1 MKPNT
6 ADWTASW
13 TQAVTDIRGA
23 APALRDVT
31 LRLHVQLALDGT
43 RLRFVLSNRCG
54 TESVLI
60 GQAAV
65 VTEGATAQATFGGR
79 PTVEIPPGADLT
91 SDPVEVPAIAGRD
104 FFIDLFLPEETSLS
118 TGNIGGCP
126 WSISEVGNH
135 AGRPGLVALLTPTAT
150 GPGGVEYALPTP
162 LLRAVEVAG
171 AETRSVVA
179 CLGDSIT
186 AAGWPN
192 RASVLLAAQG
202 VALLNRGI
210 PGNRLRRDGAG
221 WAGAFFGPSG
231 LARFDDDVLGTSG
244 VTHALIALGTND
256 LGHPGTPNAPAE
268 AVPSASDLIGAF
280 ETFVQRCREAR
291 ISPMLATI
299 TPFLPAAGYDTQREA
314 IRQEVNEWIR
324 SSAMV
329 DLVLDFDRA
338 LRSSV
343 DRTALAP
350 EYDSGD
356 HLHPSDA
363 GQDRLAKEAANAF
376 I

>member
-1 MKPNT
+1 MKPNA
-6 ADWTASW
+6 ADWKASW

-23 APALRDVT
+23 APTVRDVT
-31 LRLHVQLALDGT
+31 LRLEVQLALDAT
-43 RLRFVLSNRCG
+43 PVRFVLSNRFG
-54 TESVLI
+54 TEPVLI

-65 VTEGATAQATFGGR
+65 VTEDASAQATFDGR
-79 PTVEIPPGADLT
+79 PTVEIPPGVDLA
-91 SDPVEVPAIAGRD
+91 SDPVEVTAIAGR
-104 FFIDLFLPEETSLS
+104 DLFLPEETSLS
-118 TGNIGGCP
+118 TGNIGGCT

-135 AGRPGLVALLTPTAT
+135 AGRTDLVTLPAPTAT
-150 GPGGVEYALPTP
+150 SPDGVEYALPTP

-171 AETRSVVA
+171 AEARSVVV

-192 RASVLLAAQG
+192 RASVLLAGRG
-202 VALLNRGI
+202 VALVNRGI
-210 PGNRLRRDGAG
+210 PGNRLRQDGAG
-221 WAGAFFGPSG
+221 SAGGFFGRSG

-256 LGHPGTPNAPAE
+256 LGHPGTPNAPGE

-280 ETFVQRCREAR
+280 ETLVKRCREAR
-291 ISPMLATI
+291 ISPVLATI
-299 TPFLPAAGYDTQREA
+299 TPFLSAAGYNTQRDT

-324 SSAMV
+324 SSARA
-329 DLVLDFDRA
+329 DIVLDFDGA
-338 LRSSV
+338 LRSPT
-343 DRTALAP
+343 DHTALAA

-376 I
+376 S

>member
-1 MKPNT
+1 MNPN
-6 ADWTASW
+6 APDWKASW

-31 LRLHVQLALDGT
+31 VRLHVQLAFDGT
-43 RLRFVLSNRCG
+43 RLRFVLSNHFG
-54 TESVLI
+54 TEPVLI

-65 VTEGATAQATFGGR
+65 VTEGASTQATFGGR
-79 PTVEIPPGADLT
+79 PTVEISPGADLT
-91 SDPVEVPAIAGRD
+91 SDPVELPAIAGRD
-104 FFIDLFLPEETSLS
+104 LFIDLFLPMETSLS
-118 TGNIGGCP
+118 TGNIAGST

-135 AGRPGLVALLTPTAT
+135 AGRRDLAALPTPSGA
-150 GPGGVEYALPTP
+150 GPDGVEYAAPMP
-162 LLRAVEVAG
+162 LLRSVEVAG
-171 AETRSVVA
+171 ADVRAVVA

-202 VALLNRGI
+202 VALVNRGI
-210 PGNRLRRDGAG
+210 PGNRLHRDGAG
-221 WAGAFFGPSG
+221 WAGAFFGRSG
-231 LARFDDDVLGTSG
+231 LARFDDDVVGTSG

-256 LGHPGTPNAPAE
+256 LGHPGTPAAPSE
-268 AVPSASDLIGAF
+268 PVPSASDLIGAF
-280 ETFVQRCREAR
+280 DALVQRCRQAR
-291 ISPMLATI
+291 ISPVLATI
-299 TPFLPAAGYDTQREA
+299 TPFLPAAGYDTQRDA

-324 SSAMV
+324 SSARAEIV
-329 DLVLDFDRA
+329 VDFDRA

-363 GQDRLAKEAANAF
+363 GQDRLAREAASAF
-376 I
+376 S